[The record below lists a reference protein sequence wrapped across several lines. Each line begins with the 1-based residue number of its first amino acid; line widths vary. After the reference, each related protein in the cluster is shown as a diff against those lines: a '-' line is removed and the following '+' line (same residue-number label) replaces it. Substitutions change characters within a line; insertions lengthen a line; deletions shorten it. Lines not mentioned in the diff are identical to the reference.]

1 MTTSEMQLNLSA
13 ESLDPEARHGLHAA
27 ASALWR
33 ARLLPVLGVA
43 GLLFAW
49 WAVVA
54 GFHVKPFIA
63 PSPLLVL
70 QTLFSKSDV
79 LLQNLVPTAIE
90 AVRRFPD
97 RQPRGDPACHRLR
110 AQQDAAGHLLSGR
123 GDDQLDSGRREG
135 ADSRA
140 DHG

>member
-1 MTTSEMQLNLSA
+1 M
-13 ESLDPEARHGLHAA
+13 ARTPPPARVA
-27 ASALWR
+27 PRALP
-33 ARLLPVLGVA
+33 ALGVA

-49 WAVVA
+49 WAIVA

-90 AVRRFPD
+90 ACGV
-97 RQPRGDPACHRLR
+97 
-110 AQQDAAGHLLSGR
+110 S
-123 GDDQLDSGRREG
+123 
-135 ADSRA
+135 
-140 DHG
+140 